1 MGGRVGKPLKSSYEL
16 AMERL
21 AAKEPKTGRKSSP
34 RGLTEGKKKEIA
46 AIRTEY
52 EAKIAECEI
61 LYRSRRREAAG
72 DPETRERLA
81 EEYRRDREFLANARD
96 SRIEAARKN
105 ES

>member
-1 MGGRVGKPLKSSYEL
+1 MGKPLKSSYEL

-21 AAKEPKTGRKSSP
+21 AAKEPKKGRGKGAAP
-34 RGLTEGKKKEIA
+34 ALTTAKKKEIA

-72 DPETRERLA
+72 DPEARERLA
-81 EEYRRDREFLANARD
+81 
-96 SRIEAARKN
+96 RKN
-105 ES
+105 TGGTGNS

>member
-1 MGGRVGKPLKSSYEL
+1 VGKELKSSYEL

-21 AAKEPKTGRKSSP
+21 AAKEPKGSREKGTPKA
-34 RGLTEGKKKEIA
+34 LTAAKKKEIA

-72 DPETRERLA
+72 DPETRVRLE
-81 EEYRRDREFLANARD
+81 EEYRRDREFLTHARD
-96 SRIEAARKN
+96 SRIETVRG
-105 ES
+105 

>member
-1 MGGRVGKPLKSSYEL
+1 
-16 AMERL
+16 MERL
-21 AAKEPKTGRKSSP
+21 AAKEPKKGRGKGAAP
-34 RGLTEGKKKEIA
+34 TLTAAKKKEIA

-81 EEYRRDREFLANARD
+81 EEYRRDREFLTNARD
-96 SRIEAARKN
+96 SRIEAVRQNK
-105 ES
+105 S